1 MSTKMIKKL
10 KLKESIMKIDKI
22 PIVNEKTILKEAL
35 EEMNKYEIGISCVV
49 NKQGKLIGII
59 TDGDIRRKILK
70 IQKPFSALLNDD
82 VIRHMTKNPKVV
94 KINLGLLKSLKIMQK
109 RKIWDLPV
117 LDNKKKLLG
126 LLHFNSVIK
135 TLISKKYFN

>member
-10 KLKESIMKIDKI
+10 KLKESIMKTEKI

-49 NKQGKLIGII
+49 NTQGKLIGII
-59 TDGDIRRKILK
+59 TDGDIRRKILR

-82 VIRHMTKNPKVV
+82 VTKHMTKNPLVV
-94 KINLGLLKSLKIMQK
+94 KINFGLLKSLKIMQK
-109 RKIWDLPV
+109 KKIWDLPV
-117 LDNKKKLLG
+117 IDEKRKVLG